1 MNVTMLGKGMMD
13 IAYPLHD
20 VQCLSVDNSGPRL
33 SQLVAQCWKQLKT
46 CRPGAGQAGGWD
58 LSQVI
63 GWNT

>member
-46 CRPGAGQAGGWD
+46 CRPGAG
-58 LSQVI
+58 
-63 GWNT
+63 